1 MEMEEVRDEVEVPG
15 RRVMVVMVEKAVE
28 QAAAVVGKDLSSCEP
43 GIGR

>member
-1 MEMEEVRDEVEVPG
+1 MEEVMEEAEVLG